1 MGCFNSK
8 NTIEAAHLPKK
19 GEKQEILPNQ
29 QNQVQERIVPKAKY
43 ESARMSMNNS
53 KKKIVENEDDLT
65 INPMNFVMEYKK
77 EAIKQN
83 YKIAEKLGAGSFGKV
98 YKVIY
103 LPLDQPRAM
112 KVVSKETLQYQDDD
126 KKFLK
131 EIEVLSQLDHPN
143 ILKVFEYYQDSQNYY
158 VITELCQGGELYEQ
172 IYQLNHFSEK
182 EASSIMEQIF
192 SAVIYIHS
200 KNIVHRDLKPENI
213 LLENNKEKRNFFI
226 KIIDFGTSNYFDK
239 NTHLTLKVG
248 TPYYIAPE
256 VLKKSYNYKCDI
268 WSCGVILYIL
278 LTGSP
283 PFNGSDENEIMRN
296 VAKGKYS
303 MDGDEW
309 FNVSDEAKDLTNKL
323 LVYDPEKRLNA
334 EEAWKHPWITSYSKA
349 NMGKTNKHLIPINNI
364 KNFTSHKKFQQATI
378 AFLVHQASTSEMMK
392 ELRKIFKDFDKNGDG
407 KLSYDEI
414 KEGFKIYFKNEQIAD
429 TELNR
434 LIANIDM
441 DRNNYIEYEEFLRV
455 TVNLDL
461 LMTDKNLRL
470 AFDFFDQDKSGK
482 LTHEELKKVLCKD
495 FVGKDNEI
503 IQDIIK
509 EIDLNGDGQIEFDE
523 FKKLMVKVVNSKF

>member
-29 QNQVQERIVPKAKY
+29 QNQVKERIVPKAKY

-182 EASSIMEQIF
+182 EASSI
-192 SAVIYIHS
+192 
-200 KNIVHRDLKPENI
+200 
-213 LLENNKEKRNFFI
+213 NNSE
-226 KIIDFGTSNYFDK
+226 SN
-239 NTHLTLKVG
+239 
-248 TPYYIAPE
+248 
-256 VLKKSYNYKCDI
+256 
-268 WSCGVILYIL
+268 
-278 LTGSP
+278 
-283 PFNGSDENEIMRN
+283 
-296 VAKGKYS
+296 
-303 MDGDEW
+303 
-309 FNVSDEAKDLTNKL
+309 
-323 LVYDPEKRLNA
+323 
-334 EEAWKHPWITSYSKA
+334 
-349 NMGKTNKHLIPINNI
+349 
-364 KNFTSHKKFQQATI
+364 
-378 AFLVHQASTSEMMK
+378 
-392 ELRKIFKDFDKNGDG
+392 
-407 KLSYDEI
+407 
-414 KEGFKIYFKNEQIAD
+414 
-429 TELNR
+429 
-434 LIANIDM
+434 
-441 DRNNYIEYEEFLRV
+441 
-455 TVNLDL
+455 
-461 LMTDKNLRL
+461 
-470 AFDFFDQDKSGK
+470 
-482 LTHEELKKVLCKD
+482 
-495 FVGKDNEI
+495 
-503 IQDIIK
+503 
-509 EIDLNGDGQIEFDE
+509 
-523 FKKLMVKVVNSKF
+523 